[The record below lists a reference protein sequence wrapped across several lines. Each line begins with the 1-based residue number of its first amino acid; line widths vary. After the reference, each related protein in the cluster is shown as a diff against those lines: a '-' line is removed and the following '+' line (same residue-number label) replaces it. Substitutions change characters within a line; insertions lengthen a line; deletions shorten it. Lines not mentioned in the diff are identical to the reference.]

1 MGEKPWER
9 SCYECQSVE
18 STYPCPLKNCT
29 KHSLKEEIK
38 WTHSN
43 CGGYLRLYDN
53 GKEKC
58 QKCGYEDLFCFWNY
72 NCDTDNKNTNFS
84 TFKMRAILQYLVAV
98 NDAKVSEDFWLNI
111 KACFKKQKKDYPN
124 KFE

>member
-53 GKEKC
+53 GKEKV
-58 QKCGYEDLFCFWNY
+58 G
-72 NCDTDNKNTNFS
+72 
-84 TFKMRAILQYLVAV
+84 MRIYFVFGIITVILI
-98 NDAKVSEDFWLNI
+98 I
-111 KACFKKQKKDYPN
+111 KIQIFQHLK
-124 KFE
+124 